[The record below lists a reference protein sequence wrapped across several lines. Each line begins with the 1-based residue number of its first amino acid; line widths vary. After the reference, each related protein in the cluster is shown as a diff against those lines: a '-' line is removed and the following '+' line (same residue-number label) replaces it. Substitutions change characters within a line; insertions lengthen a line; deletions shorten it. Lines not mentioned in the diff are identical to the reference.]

1 MMSREYLP
9 FTTDVVF
16 GKVGHEV
23 TFSQQFLHRT
33 QITLIGMRTRP
44 EKMMQ
49 IMGVMVDRQKTLE
62 NTSSSSNAPKLE
74 VDPCQCNWQL

>member
-16 GKVGHEV
+16 EKVGHEV
-23 TFSQQFLHRT
+23 TFSLVLSQQFLHRI
-33 QITLIGMRTRP
+33 QITLIGMRMRL

-49 IMGVMVDRQKTLE
+49 IMGVMVDRPRK
-62 NTSSSSNAPKLE
+62 SRKL
-74 VDPCQCNWQL
+74 